1 MPGAGASPKVAN
13 PGRQMLDT
21 QIDVASVTL
30 KDAIR
35 RTQATLGSAGIP
47 DARLEA
53 EVLLASVL
61 AMPRH
66 LIYVYPE
73 EGVSPQQGQMLARMV
88 ERRLAREPLA
98 YVLGHWEFYGLDFAV
113 GTDALIPRPET
124 ELLVE
129 RALVLAGTRPVPE
142 EVVIAEAGTGS
153 GAISIS
159 LALHLP
165 LARIYATDL
174 SQDALAMARLN
185 AARHGVADRVAL
197 LQGDLLEP
205 VPPRADLI
213 VANLPY
219 LPTGRIDSLQPEIR
233 WEPRMALDGGPD
245 GLGLIR
251 RLLHQAVD
259 RIKAGGSILLEIEPE
274 QVGPLEALAREL
286 FPGGTTVVRQDL
298 AHLDRVFEID
308 LA

>member
-1 MPGAGASPKVAN
+1 
-13 PGRQMLDT
+13 MLDT

-35 RTQATLGSAGIP
+35 RTQATLEAAGIP

-73 EGVSPQQGQMLARMV
+73 EGVSPQQAQMLARMV

-113 GTDALIPRPET
+113 GADVLIPRPET

-129 RALVLAGTRPVPE
+129 RALVLAGTRRVAE
-142 EVVIAEAGTGS
+142 EVVIAEAGTGC

-185 AARHGVADRVAL
+185 AARHSVADRVAL
-197 LQGDLLEP
+197 LHGDLLEP
-205 VPPRADLI
+205 VPHRADLI

-219 LPTGRIDSLQPEIR
+219 LPSGRIDSLQPEIR

-259 RIKAGGSILLEIEPE
+259 RIKAGGSILLEIDPE
-274 QVGPLEALAREL
+274 QGGPLEALAREL